1 MIYPDIVDHLVRW
14 RPSSQVSPFP
24 GRYSR
29 SVKAL
34 LELRRS
40 ALNTFRLKDRLRK
53 LPFQN
58 QRAEIFVI
66 HITWIMNFELNSQ
79 IYQNFYYR
87 KRIPSGGKWL
97 SPFPAPPVS
106 DISENI
112 LTRDGRRNYQRL
124 LKIPGHHSSKNFRI
138 FNSYLSPLITWIII
152 NLLFWPLWT
161 TVNTV
166 LSTELSVWRNPRVL
180 HTLAMWMY
188 ETLCSEAFFW
198 IRTFSGFMS
207 RCAI

>member
-1 MIYPDIVDHLVRW
+1 MWLCHEGDLLWIKEKA
-14 RPSSQVSPFP
+14 PSWSLD
-24 GRYSR
+24 
-29 SVKAL
+29 K
-34 LELRRS
+34 
-40 ALNTFRLKDRLRK
+40 N
-53 LPFQN
+53 LP
-58 QRAEIFVI
+58 
-66 HITWIMNFELNSQ
+66 
-79 IYQNFYYR
+79 IYQNFYYQ

-97 SPFPAPPVS
+97 SPFPAPPVA

-124 LKIPGHHSSKNFRI
+124 LKIPEHHSSKKLLNF
-138 FNSYLSPLITWIII
+138 FNSFLSRLITWVEI
-152 NLLFWPLWT
+152 NLFFWPLC
-161 TVNTV
+161 TVNPV
-166 LSTELSVWRNPRVL
+166 LSPELSVWRNSLVL